1 MTRVVLDTNAL
12 ASGSIAF
19 QGTLASII
27 DAWRSGEFSLF
38 VSPPIL
44 AELERTLEKPYFRQR
59 LTVEQSS
66 RFLVLLRRGAT
77 VSPITVQVQ
86 GVASHPSDDLVLATV
101 ISAKAD
107 YLVTGDANL
116 QQLGSYESVTI
127 LSPREF
133 LDLLTTHQLDFPRS

>member
-12 ASGSIAF
+12 ASGAIAF

-44 AELERTLEKPYFRQR
+44 TELERTLEKPYFRQR
-59 LTVEQSS
+59 LTAEQSS
-66 RFLVLLRRGAT
+66 RFIALLRRAAT
-77 VSPITVQVQ
+77 ISPVTVQVQ
-86 GVASHPSDDLVLATV
+86 GVATHPADDLVLATA

-107 YLVTGDANL
+107 YLVTGDTNL
-116 QQLGSYESVTI
+116 QRLGSYESVTI

-133 LDLLTTHQLDFPRS
+133 LGLLTTHQLDFPRS